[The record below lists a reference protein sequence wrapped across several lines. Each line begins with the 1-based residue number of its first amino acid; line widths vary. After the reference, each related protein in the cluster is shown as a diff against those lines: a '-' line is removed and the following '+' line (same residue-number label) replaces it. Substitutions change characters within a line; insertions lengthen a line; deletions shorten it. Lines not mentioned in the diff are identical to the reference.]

1 MKDEELRLRAFDALL
16 WLYGRLY
23 VKEFAYGG
31 INDDEYEELKCLFVE
46 GCRMA
51 ETLLWD
57 FVRKYDDTPA
67 NDFDTVLERAEHW
80 DVLHYSCW
88 WKKMYHE
95 LLPLVEEKRMAQK
108 DRSKVFYSYDLLEI
122 ANYTLAAWLVMEK
135 ENGVSG
141 KEDSEL
147 LHKLY
152 HYFSEH
158 DPYRND
164 YPGCPFTTQAEIW
177 HEAENH
183 DYGKVDPDEWEGYVC
198 DYFEKRMEEYMAE
211 HGLPHPLEIPSEI
224 GDRIV
229 CSRGYQRHFSDDVE
243 SSILSAMKD
252 NRPIEIVYFSIDNG
266 TSQLSTHVV
275 TPIRMVYTDC
285 YWTLIGVDENE
296 QTKEFVVRQILE
308 IKNYVQAR

>member
-1 MKDEELRLRAFDALL
+1 MKVEELRLRAFDALL
-16 WLYGRLY
+16 WQYHRLY
-23 VKEFAYGG
+23 VKQCAYGD
-31 INDDEYEELKCLFVE
+31 IDDDEYEELKCLCVE

-80 DVLHYSCW
+80 GMLHYSRY
-88 WKKMYHE
+88 WKNVYHE
-95 LLPLVEEKRMAQK
+95 LLPYIEEHRITDLDK
-108 DRSKVFYSYDLLEI
+108 DSVLTVYDLLKI
-122 ANYTLAAWLVMEK
+122 ANYTLAAWLVMVK

-152 HYFSEH
+152 HYFSGH

-198 DYFEKRMEEYMAE
+198 DYFEKRMEEYMVE

-243 SSILSAMKD
+243 LCILSAMKY
-252 NRPIEIVYFSIDNG
+252 N
-266 TSQLSTHVV
+266 
-275 TPIRMVYTDC
+275 
-285 YWTLIGVDENE
+285 
-296 QTKEFVVRQILE
+296 
-308 IKNYVQAR
+308 

>member
-1 MKDEELRLRAFDALL
+1 MDEIKLRAFDALL
-16 WLYGRLY
+16 WQYHRLY
-23 VKEFAYGG
+23 VKQFAYGG
-31 INDDEYEELKCLFVE
+31 IDNVEYEELKSLFIE

-95 LLPLVEEKRMAQK
+95 LLPYIKEHRMTEF
-108 DRSKVFYSYDLLEI
+108 DRDNVFSAYDLLKI
-122 ANYTLAAWLVMEK
+122 PNYKLAAWIVIEK
-135 ENGVSG
+135 ENGVAG
-141 KEDSEL
+141 KDNPEL

-152 HYFSEH
+152 HYFSGD
-158 DPYRND
+158 DPYRNN

-183 DYGKVDPDEWEGYVC
+183 DYGKVHPDEWEGYVC

-211 HGLPHPLEIPSEI
+211 HGLPHPLVIPSEI
-224 GDRIV
+224 EDRIV
-229 CSRGYQRHFSDDVE
+229 CSRDYQRYFSNDVE
-243 SSILSAMKD
+243 SCILSAMKD
-252 NRPIEIVYFSIDNG
+252 NRSIEMVYFSIDDG
-266 TSQLSTHVV
+266 TSHLSTQVV

-285 YWTLIGVDENE
+285 YWTLIGADENG
-296 QTKEFVVRQILE
+296 QTKEFVVRQILN
-308 IKNYVQAR
+308 IKNIR

>member
-1 MKDEELRLRAFDALL
+1 MDEIKLRAFDALL
-16 WLYGRLY
+16 WQYHRLY
-23 VKEFAYGG
+23 VKQCAYGG
-31 INDDEYEELKCLFVE
+31 IEDGEYDELKCLFIE

-57 FVRKYDDTPA
+57 FVKKYDDTPA

-80 DVLHYSCW
+80 GVLHYSRH
-88 WKKMYHE
+88 WKNVYHE
-95 LLPLVEEKRMAQK
+95 LLPYIKEHRITDLDK
-108 DRSKVFYSYDLLEI
+108 DSVLTVYDLLKI

-198 DYFEKRMEEYMAE
+198 DYFEKRMEEYMVE

-224 GDRIV
+224 EDRIV

-243 SSILSAMKD
+243 LCILSAMKD

-266 TSQLSTHVV
+266 MSQLSTHVV

-296 QTKEFVVRQILE
+296 QTKEFVVRQILN
-308 IKNYVQAR
+308 IKNKR